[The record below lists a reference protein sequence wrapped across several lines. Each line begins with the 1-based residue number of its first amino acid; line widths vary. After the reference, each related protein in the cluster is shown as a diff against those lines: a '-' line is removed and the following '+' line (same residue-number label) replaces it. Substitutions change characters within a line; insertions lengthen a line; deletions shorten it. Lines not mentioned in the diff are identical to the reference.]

1 VEDILRGSLQWRFP
15 VESIGEADKM
25 LDVANLDWRRLLDAL
40 PCYVTLQDPELR
52 VIWGNTAH
60 RRDFG
65 EPKERACAK
74 IYKLRKSQCVD
85 CIVKK
90 TLEDGEERSRELQLT
105 TRNGQRLNVI
115 AHSAPFYDAMNQ
127 LLGVIVTKV
136 NITSV
141 KEMQKQLIMVG
152 QTVAGMAHS
161 IKNIMMGLDGGIYIV
176 NSGIKDNDQKEIK
189 DGWEIVLLNF
199 EKLSRLVKDILYCSR
214 DREPNYK
221 LINPNSVVT
230 DVYNLF
236 KDLAVRYSIEIN
248 LDLDPGLAEALIDP
262 DGLHTV
268 LANLVTNAM
277 DACKMDLWKDT
288 HLIEIRTKT
297 GVDGSTIFEVADNG
311 MGIDK
316 ELKHHVFEDFFT
328 SKGDKGTGLGLMVTQ
343 KILKE
348 HGGEITFRSRPSRGT
363 TFVAT
368 FPKRSV
374 EGAKSG
380 N

>member
-1 VEDILRGSLQWRFP
+1 
-15 VESIGEADKM
+15 M
-25 LDVANLDWRRLLDAL
+25 LDMANFDWRRLLDAL

-52 VIWGNTAH
+52 VIWSNSVH

-65 EPKERACAK
+65 EPKERACAR
-74 IYKLRKSQCVD
+74 IYKLSKSQCVD

-90 TLEDGEERSRELQLT
+90 TLEDGEGHSRELQLT
-105 TRNGQRLNVI
+105 SKNGQRLNVI
-115 AHSAPFYDAMNQ
+115 AHSAPFYDGANQ
-127 LLGVIVTKV
+127 LLGVVVTKV

-176 NSGIKDNDQKEIK
+176 NSGIKDNDQSEIK

-214 DREPNYK
+214 EREPNYK
-221 LINPNSVVT
+221 LINPNLVVT

-236 KDLAVRYSIEIN
+236 KDLADRYSFEIS
-248 LDLDPGLAEALIDP
+248 LDLDSGLKYVVIDP

-297 GVDGSTIFEVADNG
+297 GDDGSTIFEVADNG

-316 ELKHHVFEDFFT
+316 ELKHHVFEEFFT

-348 HGGEITFRSRPSRGT
+348 HGGEITFRSRPSHGT

-374 EGAKSG
+374 EDTKPGGES
-380 N
+380 

>member
-1 VEDILRGSLQWRFP
+1 MRGSLQWRFP
-15 VESIGEADKM
+15 FESIGEADKM

-52 VIWGNTAH
+52 VIWGNTVH

-65 EPKERACAK
+65 EPKARACSK
-74 IYKLRKSQCVD
+74 IYKLRKSQCAD

-90 TLEDGEERSRELQLT
+90 TLEDGEERSKELQLT

-115 AHSAPFYDAMNQ
+115 AHSAPFHDATNQ
-127 LLGVIVTKV
+127 LLGVVVTKV

-248 LDLDPGLAEALIDP
+248 LDLDPGLEEAVIDP

-277 DACKMDLWKDT
+277 DASKMDLWKDN

-348 HGGEITFRSRPSRGT
+348 HGG
-363 TFVAT
+363 
-368 FPKRSV
+368 
-374 EGAKSG
+374 G
-380 N
+380 NHF

>member
-1 VEDILRGSLQWRFP
+1 MAD
-15 VESIGEADKM
+15 EA
-25 LDVANLDWRRLLDAL
+25 NFDWLGILDAL
-40 PCYVTLQDPELR
+40 PCYVTLHDSEMR
-52 VIWGNTAH
+52 VIWCNSIH

-65 EPKERACAK
+65 ESKKQVCSK
-74 IYKLRKSQCVD
+74 IYKLNKSQCAD
-85 CIVKK
+85 CIVRR
-90 TLEDGEERSRELQLT
+90 TLEDGQGHSRELLLMT
-105 TRNGQRLNVI
+105 KTGHRLNVL
-115 AHSAPFYDAMNQ
+115 AHSAPFYNSGRD
-127 LLGVIVTKV
+127 LTGVIVTKV
-136 NITSV
+136 NVTSL

-176 NSGIKDNDQKEIK
+176 NGGIKDNDQNEIK

-199 EKLSRLVKDILYCSR
+199 EKLSRLVKDILYCSKE
-214 DREPNYK
+214 REPNYK

-236 KDLAVRYSIEIN
+236 KDLATRYSIDIT
-248 LDLDPGLAEALIDP
+248 LDLDPNLEQAVIDP

-288 HLIEIRTKT
+288 HLIEIRTKED
-297 GVDGSTIFEVADNG
+297 VDGSTIVEVADNG

-316 ELKHHVFEDFFT
+316 ELKNQVFEDFFT

-348 HGGEITFRSRPSRGT
+348 HGGGITFRSRPSVGT
-363 TFVAT
+363 TFVAK
-368 FPKRSV
+368 FPRRSLD
-374 EGAKSG
+374 EMKSINVG
-380 N
+380 